1 MISAGKRKKLFHRY
15 HLSGLFILLALLA
28 ATAGVAACGGGSGG
42 GGGTTTGPQ
51 SATGTLT
58 ITAAGSTGSI
68 SQTAQVA
75 ITVD

>member
-1 MISAGKRKKLFHRY
+1 MISTKRRKKLLHCYR
-15 HLSGLFILLALLA
+15 LSGLFILLALLA
-28 ATAGVAACGGGSGG
+28 AMAGVTACGGGGG
-42 GGGTTTGPQ
+42 GSGTTTGPQ